1 MEAAHFFEG
10 TEKLLEVWFSR
21 QQSDASQGSGDLRTI
36 PRWVQGT
43 WGVRRGSRLGLRW
56 GQVGGRELASPA
68 AAVAGPP
75 GGGEEAGAAACSG
88 NEAGAGGARSPGR
101 CGSARRAGAGE
112 GRAEHEL
119 GGPGPRGCEQASRRG
134 LGGRAW
140 RSGGGIGRERPCR
153 SAGPAAAP
161 TCPAAKRPGTV
172 RGLPPRLLTLGCV
185 TCYWGEVRASAAM
198 EGFVRY
204 RGVEAGQPR
213 DLFNAFSGSKRTW
226 GPARTRAV
234 TRDHRLSR
242 AERLVV
248 SLWRMESRV
257 EVRLMVTMY
266 GPGGGGS
273 SCRLWGPR
281 RGLRRVPRGA
291 AATGVAV
298 EPAWSGS
305 LRGGPM
311 SSWALREPGS
321 RVWTNGRFRNVGCAL
336 QPSSDKKREE
346 NPGGHVLPRL

>member
-1 MEAAHFFEG
+1 M
-10 TEKLLEVWFSR
+10 
-21 QQSDASQGSGDLRTI
+21 
-36 PRWVQGT
+36 
-43 WGVRRGSRLGLRW
+43 
-56 GQVGGRELASPA
+56 
-68 AAVAGPP
+68 
-75 GGGEEAGAAACSG
+75 
-88 NEAGAGGARSPGR
+88 
-101 CGSARRAGAGE
+101 
-112 GRAEHEL
+112 
-119 GGPGPRGCEQASRRG
+119 
-134 LGGRAW
+134 
-140 RSGGGIGRERPCR
+140 
-153 SAGPAAAP
+153 
-161 TCPAAKRPGTV
+161 
-172 RGLPPRLLTLGCV
+172 
-185 TCYWGEVRASAAM
+185 
-198 EGFVRY
+198 
-204 RGVEAGQPR
+204 EAGQPR
-213 DLFNAFSGSKRTW
+213 DLFNAFSGSKGTW

-266 GPGGGGS
+266 GPGGGS

-291 AATGVAV
+291 AATGVAE